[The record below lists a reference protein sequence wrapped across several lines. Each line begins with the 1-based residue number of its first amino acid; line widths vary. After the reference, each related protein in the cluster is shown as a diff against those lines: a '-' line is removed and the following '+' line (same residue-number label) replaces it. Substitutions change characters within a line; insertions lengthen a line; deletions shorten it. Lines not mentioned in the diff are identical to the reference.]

1 VGCKAHR
8 RINWRR
14 TQTDEQSG
22 RIGMNGERKTME
34 AGIGTMR
41 SRAFRKRLRAY
52 SSYHDDWEH
61 CGSSSSDCFQFFFLN
76 NHSY

>member
-1 VGCKAHR
+1 MGCKAHC

-52 SSYHDDWEH
+52 SS
-61 CGSSSSDCFQFFFLN
+61 
-76 NHSY
+76 